1 MLINESIQ
9 FSDPEMFLGIS
20 ELFQTVKR
28 RKTTLIKELK
38 DKIILDSE
46 WSVGL
51 YHRIF
56 KLNAELKTGIREIL
70 TMQMD
75 PKEKAA
81 REQKLN
87 HLITQLNYLFYE
99 TSSGKSEFSTLTQSI
114 YRELDTL
121 ETISWLVS
129 ENQRKIKEE
138 SKNKLELFGNCFEFL
153 SYYLRD
159 SEENFH
165 RFKAKYL
172 DIQYIFEYADCGQVK
187 FLSQLVKMPIAR
199 KLMLD
204 EIMKCILL
212 TFKTNSEP
220 NPYSLLSLLNVLAY
234 SAIEKERLEKFVAS
248 LLRQTELLGQ
258 IFKVASR
265 RGRNEFLWSYNP
277 KEKNFH
283 KNWLLYAMLL
293 VKFCLLLLENSS
305 ERAALAI
312 EIQKCLNLPNMVEL
326 LLCPDLTVGV
336 SNDHLCGTIL
346 KKEAIKLF
354 QRVYM
359 NELDAEDEHVENL
372 FSMVQHLFQSM
383 AYMKDDLMD
392 TDRLLEDLMDCK
404 TDHLAIIQ
412 EVEAPQGQEHRRVF
426 ESYMDSTHM
435 SIIVYYPFIIKV
447 LETLTSGNA
456 YIEGKETLKKEGT
469 MMMDAIFRKFKEQVQ
484 KLKYGEYAKWAKLY
498 RNAILSCEEIFK
510 RKVGFSLEVEEE
522 EEPDADIKTEQ
533 FVLMNRKLENTKKC
547 YLCASNEA
555 ERLVY
560 KTFLQMFH
568 SEQLKEHLTEFER
581 ASNLPM
587 ELGQLEKLLKLIM
600 GLIQKRPED
609 LNFFFEYF
617 LMYLDGNMEKTKEL
631 HLQTVRDNA
640 TLLLEKQKNDPVQRN
655 LCQYLSISSAIFQE
669 KIDREDEDTKERN
682 VSDNLYKE
690 EFIAHACKVVGTEK
704 RLYLGSKFQ
713 EQLSIY
719 SQNELLCFER
729 VAGDMS
735 VEVCLTWIRN
745 YLSLLPAKT
754 KTKCSHLF
762 LEVVDLLQSYT
773 DFVKE
778 FNCKYMTRE
787 LARKINL
794 CLQILYHSL
803 SGLTAKDAYTN
814 YLMESQ
820 IWNDLNTYLGLDDG
834 WSRNLDELH
843 DDHAALLTKAVRNQ
857 LRSKS
862 KAYLTQTLDYYN
874 ATKALYHDLIPE
886 SFYPLLPTK
895 SLFAEIKTNAIAI
908 LKEFKQFPL
917 EMSQQLFMRTDLK
930 AIDNNIVEAYI
941 KHENL
946 FTKYGIPSVDTDI
959 DYGKEEE
966 WREVARNVSLENGV
980 DLTSLKMYIEAHY
993 AKGDVQTEY
1002 YNQRLEAL
1010 GSKKIQSAFTS
1021 LWNFIRD
1028 FFLLF
1033 ISCFLVL
1040 CRKKG

>member
-9 FSDPEMFLGIS
+9 FSDAEMFLGIS
-20 ELFQTVKR
+20 ELSQTVKK
-28 RKTTLIKELK
+28 RKTNLIKGLK

-46 WSVGL
+46 WSVRL
-51 YHRIF
+51 YQKIF

-75 PKEKAA
+75 PKETAA
-81 REQKLN
+81 REHKLN
-87 HLITQLNYLFYE
+87 HLVTQLNYMFYE
-99 TSSGKSEFSTLTQSI
+99 TSTGGSEFSTLTQSI
-114 YRELDTL
+114 YRELNIL

-129 ENQRKIKEE
+129 ENQRKIKQE
-138 SKNKLELFGNCFEFL
+138 SKNKLELFASCFEFL

-159 SEENFH
+159 SEENFY

-172 DIQYIFEYADCGQVK
+172 DIQYIFEHADCGQVK

-220 NPYSLLSLLNVLAY
+220 NAYSLLSLLNVLAY

-248 LLRQTELLGQ
+248 LLHKPELMSQ
-258 IFKVASR
+258 IFKVANR
-265 RGRNEFLWSYNP
+265 RGRNEFIWSYNP

-305 ERAALAI
+305 ERAALTI
-312 EIQKCLNLPNMVEL
+312 EIQKCLNLPNLIEL
-326 LLCPDLTVGV
+326 LLCPDLVVGV
-336 SNDHLCGTIL
+336 SNDHFCGTIL
-346 KKEAIKLF
+346 KKEAIRLF
-354 QRVYM
+354 QRVAM
-359 NELDAEDEHVENL
+359 NELYTEDEQVENL
-372 FSMVQHLFQSM
+372 FSMIQQLFQSM
-383 AYMKDDLMD
+383 AYMKDDLMG
-392 TDRLLEDLMDCK
+392 TDRLLEDLIECK

-412 EVEAPQGQEHRRVF
+412 EVEAPQGQNHKRVF

-435 SIIVYYPFIIKV
+435 SIIVYYPFIIKL
-447 LETLTSGNA
+447 LETLTSGNT
-456 YIEGKETLKKEGT
+456 YIEGKETLKKEGA

-510 RKVGFSLEVEEE
+510 RKVGFNLEVEEE

-547 YLCASNEA
+547 YLCAANEA

-560 KTFLQMFH
+560 ETFLQMFH
-568 SEQLKEHLTEFER
+568 SEQLKEHLTDFER
-581 ASNLPM
+581 SSNLPM
-587 ELGQLEKLLKLIM
+587 ELSQLEKLLKLIM
-600 GLIQKRPED
+600 ELIHKRPEH
-609 LNFFFEYF
+609 LNLFFEYF
-617 LMYLDGNMEKTKEL
+617 LMYLDGNMDKTKKLNL
-631 HLQTVRDNA
+631 HAVRENT
-640 TLLLEKQKNDPVQRN
+640 TLLLEKQHDPVQRN
-655 LCQYLSISSAIFQE
+655 LCQYLQISSAIFQE

-682 VSDNLYKE
+682 VVDNLYKE
-690 EFIAHACKVVGTEK
+690 EFIAYVCRVVSAEK
-704 RLYLGSKFQ
+704 RLFIGNKFQ
-713 EQLSIY
+713 EQLNIY
-719 SQNELLCFER
+719 SQNGLLCFER
-729 VAGDMS
+729 VTGDMS

-745 YLSLLPAKT
+745 YLSLLPAKA
-754 KTKCSHLF
+754 KTKCNHLF

-773 DFVKE
+773 DFVRE

-787 LARKINL
+787 LERKINL
-794 CLQILYHSL
+794 CLQIVYHSI

-843 DDHAALLTKAVRNQ
+843 DDHAALLSKAVRNQ

-874 ATKALYHDLIPE
+874 ATKTLYHDLIPE
-886 SFYPLLPTK
+886 AFYPLLPTK
-895 SLFAEIKTNAIAI
+895 SLFADIKSNAIAI

-917 EMSQQLFMRTDLK
+917 EMSQQLFMRMDLK

-980 DLTSLKMYIEAHY
+980 DLTSLKMYIEANY
-993 AKGDVQTEY
+993 GKGDVQTEY

-1033 ISCFLVL
+1033 ISCFLAL
-1040 CRKKG
+1040 CRKKR